1 MECPRV
7 PEKWFRDEKLIFS
20 LSVVIGLSLSLF
32 SIFFIHDIYR
42 DSANVY
48 AYAAREIANGNFAEG
63 WQGRVPM
70 LNILLSAAVSFCGL
84 EAFRA
89 TVAVSCLFY
98 LLTLFPLRRFLEYF
112 LTPLQSAWGCL
123 LFITAPKLIRY
134 SVSGLID
141 SSRYFFLIAALL
153 LLFRLRE
160 KTGYRDA
167 LLFGLSLAG
176 LSVSRGEELVFAVGI
191 LLALPLLTLLKK
203 PRPPRGELKPRL
215 AALLLA
221 GVVFLIGI
229 APFCAVNA
237 HYSGVFI
244 TDVRIAQ
251 AFFPAPANPSPLQK
265 ISKHRHPKTT
275 QERMSEVVSG
285 TLRGGY
291 EPFCIFALIGL
302 LLLLKRREWRWEHT
316 LFAGLYLVHSAIY
329 FKAGSAYRYSIYL
342 IPLFMPV
349 TMTGISFC
357 LETAGRLKLPEHLKH
372 QAAWAAAAALLVLFG
387 AQIPNGLACV
397 TDRNDVW
404 IRELAGIIRQ
414 WGESHVPGRRLRL
427 AATGL
432 PEAVYWSEAFPV
444 FGYKRGISSLKEA
457 RDFDL
462 LLINETLL
470 DEIAGR
476 TDLEPVPVP
485 DRKHVEKDPNKRYRL
500 FALKKTE
507 KGGLK

>member
-1 MECPRV
+1 MEYPQA
-7 PEKWFRDEKLIFS
+7 PEKWFRDENLIFS
-20 LSVVIGLSLSLF
+20 FSVIIGLSISIF
-32 SIFFIHDIYR
+32 SIAFIHDIYR

-70 LNILLSAAVSFCGL
+70 LNIILSAALSFCGM

-89 TVAVSCLFY
+89 TVVVSCLFY
-98 LLTLFPLRRFLEYF
+98 LLTLFPLRRFLEHF
-112 LTPLQSAWGCL
+112 LPPLQSAWGCL
-123 LFITAPKLIRY
+123 LFITAPKIIRY

-153 LLFRLRE
+153 LLFRLRTRT
-160 KTGYRDA
+160 KYTDA

-176 LSVSRGEELVFAVGI
+176 LSVSRGEELVFAIG
-191 LLALPLLTLLKK
+191 LLFALPLLTLLKK

-215 AALLLA
+215 AALLLS

-237 HYSGVFI
+237 RYSGVFI

-251 AFFPAPANPSPLQK
+251 AVFPAPEKCSPKQK
-265 ISKHRHPKTT
+265 IPNVHRTETMQDH
-275 QERMSEVVSG
+275 MSELVSG

-291 EPFCIFALIGL
+291 EPFCIFALIGIL
-302 LLLLKRREWRWEHT
+302 TLLKRREWNWEHT

-329 FKAGSAYRYSIYL
+329 CKSGFAYRYSIYL

-357 LETAGRLKLPEHLKH
+357 LETAGRLKLPERLKH
-372 QAAWAAAAALLVLFG
+372 QAAWAATAALLVLFG
-387 AQIPNGLACV
+387 TQIENGLTCV
-397 TDRNDVW
+397 TDRRDVW
-404 IRELAGIIRQ
+404 IREIAAIIRQ
-414 WGESHVPGRRLRL
+414 WGKTHVPDRRLRL

-432 PEAVYWSEAFPV
+432 PEAVYWSGAYPV
-444 FGYKRGISSLKEA
+444 FGYKRGIGSLKET

-470 DEIAGR
+470 DEIAER

-485 DRKHVEKDPNKRYRL
+485 DRNNVEKNPDKRYRL
-500 FALKKTE
+500 FALKKKG